1 MTIVPARNSNRGS
14 QGPGNLRAVTQVI
27 PASARPFTYHDL
39 AGIPADG
46 YKREIIGGALI
57 VTPAP
62 NLRHQR
68 VIINLGVILRQAE
81 TADAIVVPSPFDWFH
96 EDGGV
101 VQPDLLVAR
110 PGDFDATGHLRQPAA
125 PLLIVEVLSPSN
137 RSFDLTLKYELYQRL
152 GVPAYWIVDPEAPGI
167 RAFRLREAGTP
178 ESRYEVDTEAGPGN
192 ELAKDWPFPV
202 RIRPADLV
210 T

>member
-1 MTIVPARNSNRGS
+1 
-14 QGPGNLRAVTQVI
+14 VTQVI
-27 PASARPFTYHDL
+27 PASAQPFTYHDL

-81 TADAIVVPSPFDWFH
+81 TAETIVVPSPFDWFH
-96 EDGGV
+96 DDGGV

-110 PGDFDATGHLRQPAA
+110 PRDFDATGHLRQPAT
-125 PLLIVEVLSPSN
+125 PLLVVEVLSPSN
-137 RSFDLTLKYELYQRL
+137 RTFDLTLKYDLYQRL
-152 GVPAYWIVDPEAPGI
+152 GVPAYWIVDPAGPKVTV
-167 RAFRLREAGTP
+167 FRLPDARAEGR
-178 ESRYEVDTEAGPGN
+178 RYEIETEAGPGD
-192 ELAKDWPFPV
+192 ELATDWPFPV
-202 RIRPADLV
+202 RIPSADLIS
-210 T
+210 